1 MRQAIFILAITGV
14 CWHELPSKIS
24 QRGRKL
30 SASKGLLSLS
40 CGTFALGIAEFSMMG
55 IISPLAHNLGISI
68 PEAGDLISTYA
79 LGVSAGAPLPLLFRK
94 HPLKHI
100 LLGLCCVILA
110 GNLLAAL
117 SWGYA
122 SLLSARFLA
131 GLPHGAYFGVAAIV
145 ASCLVEPG
153 RRATAVAIM
162 VAGMTVAN
170 LLGVPVATWLANSCS
185 WRLAFAIAA
194 LAGLIAFIGIHY
206 CIPIQK
212 IPQDTSIRREF
223 RFLRKSAP
231 WLIFAATFLGQGSVY
246 CWYSYM
252 EPIFLNISHI
262 AEHNIKWVM
271 VIAGLGMVTGGLLS
285 GRLSDRFSPALVSGC
300 TALLIIPTLLLIHS
314 FSYCAPASIVLAF
327 VGSAALFGL
336 GGPLQYLI
344 VRYSRGG
351 EILGG
356 AGIQIA
362 FNASNAL
369 AAWLGGAV
377 INARLGL
384 TAPALAGVPMAAAS
398 AAILFW
404 FYHKYG
410 R

>member
-1 MRQAIFILAITGV
+1 MNQ
-14 CWHELPSKIS
+14 SS
-24 QRGRKL
+24 
-30 SASKGLLSLS
+30 GLLSLS
-40 CGTFALGIAEFSMMG
+40 CGTFALGMAEFSMMG
-55 IISPLAHNLGISI
+55 ILSPLSQSLHVSI
-68 PEAGDLISTYA
+68 PEAGDFISAYA
-79 LGVSAGAPLPLLFRK
+79 LGVSAGAPLPLLFRNR
-94 HPLKHI
+94 PLKHI
-100 LLGLCCVILA
+100 LLGLCCVIFA
-110 GNLLAAL
+110 GNIFASA
-117 SWGYA
+117 SWGYW
-122 SLLSARFLA
+122 SLLVARFLS
-131 GLPHGAYFGVAAIV
+131 GLPHGAFFGVAAIV
-145 ASCLVEPG
+145 ATSLVERG

-170 LLGVPVATWLANSCS
+170 LLGVPLATWLANSWS

-194 LAGLIAFIGIHY
+194 LFAIIAFLGISAFV
-206 CIPIQK
+206 PLRQA
-212 IPQDTSIRREF
+212 PGDTSLKREF
-223 RFLRKSAP
+223 MFLKRSAP

-252 EPIFLNISHI
+252 EPILLNVSHI
-262 AEHNIKWVM
+262 ASQNIKWVM
-271 VIAGLGMVTGGLLS
+271 VIAGLGMFCGGLIS
-285 GRLSDRFSPALVSGC
+285 GRLADRFHPALVSGC
-300 TALLIIPTLLLIHS
+300 TALLIMPTLLLIYLCSS
-314 FSYCAPASIVLAF
+314 FAPLAIALTF
-327 VGSAALFGL
+327 IGTAALFGL

-384 TAPALAGVPMAAAS
+384 TAPALAGIAMAAAS

-410 R
+410 H